1 MTTLDELERLREAAT
16 KYFAL
21 PVSGDEGCM
30 KIWDA
35 QTRLI
40 ADVRSWGYLTGKG
53 VGALGLSDE
62 EALKVQR
69 ELMALIVA
77 AINALPGLI
86 ESARRV
92 ERLEA
97 ALKQSQEPDM
107 FWDQDDPERPYYS
120 IEELLREREYDR
132 DKDIVIETSE
142 AISCDYG
149 AYLCRIISA
158 DEDADDNGPTFSI
171 RKLTEDERKEYRNV
185 ERIWYAI
192 RNLKPLFVARAALKE
207 QTP

>member
-1 MTTLDELERLREAAT
+1 MTATLDELERLREAAT

-40 ADVRSWGYLTGKG
+40 ADVRSWGYLTGRG

-77 AINALPGLI
+77 AINALP
-86 ESARRV
+86 
-92 ERLEA
+92 
-97 ALKQSQEPDM
+97 AL
-107 FWDQDDPERPYYS
+107 
-120 IEELLREREYDR
+120 L
-132 DKDIVIETSE
+132 
-142 AISCDYG
+142 
-149 AYLCRIISA
+149 
-158 DEDADDNGPTFSI
+158 
-171 RKLTEDERKEYRNV
+171 
-185 ERIWYAI
+185 AI
-192 RNLKPLFVARAALKE
+192 RNAAKTALGHLDDPTGGDEINDMRRASDVLRIALKG
-207 QTP
+207 TSHD

>member
-1 MTTLDELERLREAAT
+1 MNTLDELERLREAAT

-40 ADVRSWGYLTGKG
+40 ADVRSWGYLTGRG

-92 ERLEA
+92 ESDYAYAKRLLLSLHAKHFPDGSPDFEALPDLGGVLAQIDNLTMGLTRAA
-97 ALKQSQEPDM
+97 ALKAP
-107 FWDQDDPERPYYS
+107 
-120 IEELLREREYDR
+120 
-132 DKDIVIETSE
+132 
-142 AISCDYG
+142 
-149 AYLCRIISA
+149 
-158 DEDADDNGPTFSI
+158 
-171 RKLTEDERKEYRNV
+171 LT
-185 ERIWYAI
+185 
-192 RNLKPLFVARAALKE
+192 RAQGE
-207 QTP
+207 SS